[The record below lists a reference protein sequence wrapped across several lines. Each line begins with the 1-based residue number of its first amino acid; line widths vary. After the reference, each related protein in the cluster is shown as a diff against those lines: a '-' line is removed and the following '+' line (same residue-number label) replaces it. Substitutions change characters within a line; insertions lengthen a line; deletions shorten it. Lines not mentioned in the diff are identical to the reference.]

1 MSEAARAD
9 PRQKI
14 RAQMRALSPRGVDL
28 AFATWLL
35 REPDL
40 VSELRPV
47 VKAAAAREG
56 ADQDFEN
63 TALLGFAASSGILAE
78 EQLLVLGKGLRRLAG
93 RSPMVNGSRMTF
105 CGDAVGLLG
114 VVVGTKALA
123 DKPVTAQI
131 EDWAS
136 RFFKDSHAN
145 AGTEEWQRCLIAA
158 AGRTLS
164 RSLALELPH
173 TVASADVRLAL
184 AAHSLISLPE
194 DLAVQDIEE
203 TLKMAEQELPED
215 FPYDR
220 AALRLAAVEWVM
232 RKVPTA
238 ALDVPLTPADSSI
251 EWIDAQTER
260 AGRPFEPPATEERTE
275 SAQRAEADRRTGI
288 FGSAGQPKA
297 RPKGGGL
304 AANPQI
310 RKLVEEDPAALPL
323 VNLAARFEQAK
334 AEAEVAFRQSELKGN
349 WAEWS
354 GVFPWE
360 SERDPDT
367 TDCPWWVAGAEY
379 VFHVTA
385 AWRKYSPGE
394 PEKIEEVLPKQ
405 IELSAKWV
413 YHSKVRLH
421 DIMRGKSSKAEHI
434 LIGHE
439 GRFFNIAFLFSMQKF
454 AEIDLDEWSDQAT
467 RLAGAITDL
476 NQSAPR
482 SAPAKNAAGMSADHA
497 QAQAPNA
504 GRTAKKSGGR
514 RGRPPNHE
522 RRDAI
527 RSEVNKQGEGW
538 REHLGEIF
546 TELDSRGVL
555 LGDFHGMTIDLGE
568 GKSARAWTW
577 TELDLAEGEQRKQII
592 DALRKYARLTD

>member
-1 MSEAARAD
+1 MASSPAQARAALLAHMVAACQSDLSKAFAAWLLQEREGGDEFAAIVDRAAR
-9 PRQKI
+9 
-14 RAQMRALSPRGVDL
+14 
-28 AFATWLL
+28 
-35 REPDL
+35 
-40 VSELRPV
+40 
-47 VKAAAAREG
+47 REG
-56 ADQDFEN
+56 AEQDFQ
-63 TALLGFAASSGILAE
+63 TAALLGFAADAGVLSTS
-78 EQLLVLGKGLRRLAG
+78 QLGALKNNLHRLAG
-93 RSPMVNGSRMTF
+93 RNPVINGLPMAF
-105 CGDAVGLLG
+105 CGDAVGVLG
-114 VVVGTKALA
+114 VVVGTRALSDPDLTSQVA
-123 DKPVTAQI
+123 R
-131 EDWAS
+131 WAVNFLRAS
-136 RFFKDSHAN
+136 YER
-145 AGTEEWQRCLIAA
+145 GGGEEWQRSLFAV
-158 AGRTLS
+158 AGRHLDKP
-164 RSLALELPH
+164 LELAIPESAA
-173 TVASADVRLAL
+173 TADVRTAL
-184 AAHSLISLPE
+184 LSRGLIDFGDRDRERE
-194 DLAVQDIEE
+194 DAVQTLKLAVQEPP
-203 TLKMAEQELPED
+203 TNLTH
-215 FPYDR
+215 DR
-220 AALRLAAVEWVM
+220 AALRLAAVEWVI

-238 ALDVPLTPADSSI
+238 DQDVPLTPTDGSI
-251 EWIDAQTER
+251 EWIDSQTER
-260 AGRPFEPPATEERTE
+260 AGRPFEPSATEERTE

-288 FGSAGQPKA
+288 FGTAGQPKA

-310 RKLVEEDPAALPL
+310 RKLVEEDPAAFPL

-394 PEKIEEVLPKQ
+394 PEKIEALLPKQ

-413 YHSKVRLH
+413 YHAKVRLH
-421 DIMRGKSSKAEHI
+421 DIMRGQSSNAEHI
-434 LIGHE
+434 LIGHAD
-439 GRFFNIAFLFSMQKF
+439 RFFNIAFLFSMQKF

-476 NQSAPR
+476 NQSVPR

-497 QAQAPNA
+497 QAQAPNG
-504 GRTAKKSGGR
+504 GRTAKKPVGR

-527 RSEVNKQGEGW
+527 RSEVNKQGEMW